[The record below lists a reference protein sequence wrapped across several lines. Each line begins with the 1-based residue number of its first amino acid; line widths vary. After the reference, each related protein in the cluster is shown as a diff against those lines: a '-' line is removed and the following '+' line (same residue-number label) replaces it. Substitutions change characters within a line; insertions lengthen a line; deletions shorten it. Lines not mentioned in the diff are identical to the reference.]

1 MGSGPYQDAGVVL
14 LLPDQQ
20 PVRFNVT
27 FPARKPIPGSAMPPM
42 SWIERLFRQE
52 PLHDTPERV
61 EILAAL
67 PATLEILLE
76 LPRGE

>member
-1 MGSGPYQDAGVVL
+1 
-14 LLPDQQ
+14 
-20 PVRFNVT
+20 
-27 FPARKPIPGSAMPPM
+27 MPPM